1 MTEIFPTELQDK
13 IERLGVLAVLVI
25 DDREHA
31 LPLAEALLRGGID
44 CIELTLRTDA
54 ALEAVKLIKA
64 DFSELTIGC
73 GTVLSVRQVDQS
85 LEAGADFAVS
95 PGFNP
100 KTLLH
105 AREVGLPFAPGVA
118 TAGEIE
124 RAFELGCRLLKF
136 FPSETSGGLA
146 HLKVLSAPFRH
157 LGIKFVP
164 LGGIN
169 PGNLLNYLEERELI
183 AAVGGSWIAPRD
195 LIAAE
200 DWSSVERLAREATK
214 SVRRE
219 LS

>member
-1 MTEIFPTELQDK
+1 MTKIFPLELQSK

-25 DDREHA
+25 DDEKHA
-31 LPLAEALLRGGID
+31 VPLAEALLQGGID

-54 ALEAVKLIKA
+54 ALEAVKLMKTH
-64 DFSELTIGC
+64 FNELIIGC
-73 GTVLSVRQVDQS
+73 GTVLNARQVDQS

-118 TAGEIE
+118 TASEIE
-124 RAFELGCRLLKF
+124 HAVELGCRLLKF

-146 HLKVLSAPFRH
+146 HLKVLSTPFRH

-169 PGNLLNYLEERELI
+169 LGNLGKYLEERDLI

-195 LIAAE
+195 LIVAE
-200 DWSSVERLAREATK
+200 DWSSIERLAREATQ
-214 SVRRE
+214 SVGR
-219 LS
+219 

>member
-1 MTEIFPTELQDK
+1 MTEIFPVELQSK

-25 DDREHA
+25 DDEKHA
-31 LPLAEALLRGGID
+31 VPLAEALLQGGID

-54 ALEAVKLIKA
+54 ALEAVKLMKTH
-64 DFSELTIGC
+64 FEELTIGC
-73 GTVLSVRQVDQS
+73 GTVLNARQVDQS

-118 TAGEIE
+118 TASEIE
-124 RAFELGCRLLKF
+124 HAVELGCSLLKF

-157 LGIKFVP
+157 LGVKFVP

-169 PGNLLNYLEERELI
+169 LGNLENYLEERDLI

-195 LIAAE
+195 LIVAE
-200 DWSSVERLAREATK
+200 DWSSIERLATEATQ
-214 SVRRE
+214 SVGR
-219 LS
+219 